1 MPSTTNLN
9 RMLERLGLA
18 KSDLPSVK
26 AAKAVWADV
35 RVAHGFAPNGGDT
48 RLLAEGA
55 NVKVAKN
62 EVRTWTL
69 TLVPADL
76 SGAYNVCTWYTP
88 ECKRACVMWTAGR
101 QYPSVRL
108 GRLARTTF
116 LAEHPAEFLALLTDE
131 VRRLEARGATFG
143 LRLNVASDLRWENIA
158 PWLFDGPN
166 VRAYDYTK
174 APNRVTPDNYRI
186 TYSHSERW
194 TDERVIAEVAQGR
207 NVAMVFDV
215 PKHNLPATYLGI
227 PVIDGDLTDYR
238 YGDPT
243 GVIVG
248 LAAKGDAKGTGA
260 DGGFVKGEV
269 VTAVAIGKAA

>member
-1 MPSTTNLN
+1 
-9 RMLERLGLA
+9 MLERLGLTPA
-18 KSDLPSVK
+18 DLPSVK

-55 NVKVAKN
+55 NVKIAKN

-69 TLVPADL
+69 TLTPANL
-76 SGAYNVCTWYTP
+76 SGAWNTCTWATDA
-88 ECKRACVMWTAGR
+88 CRKACVMWTAGR
-101 QYPSVRL
+101 QYPSVRR
-108 GRLARTTF
+108 GRLARTAF

-131 VRRLEARGATFG
+131 VRKLEARGETFG

-158 PWLFDGPN
+158 PWLFDGAN

-174 APNRVTPDNYRI
+174 APNRVTPANYRI

-194 TDERVIAEVAQGR
+194 TDERVIAEVAEGR

-215 PKHNLPATYLGI
+215 PKHNLPTTYLGI

-238 YGDPT
+238 YADPT

-248 LAAKGDAKGTGA
+248 LAAKGDAKGTGTV
-260 DGGFVKGEV
+260 GGFVAPKEV
-269 VTAVAIGKAA
+269 AEVPVAIGTAA